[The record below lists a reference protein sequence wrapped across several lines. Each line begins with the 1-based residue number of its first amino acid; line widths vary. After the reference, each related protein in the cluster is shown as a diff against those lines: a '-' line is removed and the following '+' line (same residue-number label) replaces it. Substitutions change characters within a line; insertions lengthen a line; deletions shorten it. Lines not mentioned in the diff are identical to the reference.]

1 MINRRRNFLISLI
14 SALAA
19 LLLVFGVYKL
29 QLQQVELQKTVNVVV
44 PKDFIHAGTMI
55 TPDLVEYR
63 PVLTGAYRE
72 EMVNEIGQVIG
83 METLLPLGTGE
94 PVLRWKVDRFNLLPR
109 EDQSTFQIPKAYIL
123 SVSNGIRAGDKVRI
137 YSSDAAGISSRLF
150 AELITVASVKSVAN
164 VEVDDVRQSNLLSKA
179 NNDREKMYASRR
191 DANGAIDSINLN
203 LTEEQWL
210 TIDSLCKSQKSK
222 LVIAF
227 TSFSITENPN
237 E

>member
-1 MINRRRNFLISLI
+1 MMNRRRNFMISLL

-55 TPDLVEYR
+55 TSDLVEYR
-63 PVLTGAYRE
+63 PVLTGAYRD
-72 EMVNEIGQVIG
+72 EMVKEIGQVVG
-83 METLLPLGTGE
+83 METLLPLGAGE

-109 EDQSTFQIPKAYIL
+109 GDQSTFQIPKSYIL
-123 SVSNGIRAGDKVRI
+123 SVSNGIRAGDKVRLYI
-137 YSSDAAGISSRLF
+137 SDGDGGSRRLF
-150 AELITVASVKSVAN
+150 DELVTVASVKSAAN

-210 TIDSLCKSQKSK
+210 AIDSLCKSRESK

-227 TSFSITENPN
+227 ASFSITKKPGE
-237 E
+237 